1 MPSHH
6 SHGAPPP
13 PRKPA
18 PGRNATAGVTPRL
31 RKSARRLEGEEEE
44 RGEIEGVDEEGSD
57 LDGSDPG
64 EQEERN
70 DRRRG
75 EEETGGRKRA
85 RAEVV
90 KDDADEIAEDSD
102 DDAPEEISAAVAKGQ
117 IKQAQVTP
125 VSFGSTFCVGPNTHF
140 YS

>member
-1 MPSHH
+1 M
-6 SHGAPPP
+6 
-13 PRKPA
+13 
-18 PGRNATAGVTPRL
+18 
-31 RKSARRLEGEEEE
+31 EGEEEE

-57 LDGSDPG
+57 LDGSEPG
-64 EQEERN
+64 KQEERN

-102 DDAPEEISAAVAKGQ
+102 DDAPEEVSATVAKGQ

-125 VSFGSTFCVGPNTHF
+125 VGFGSTFCVGPNTHF